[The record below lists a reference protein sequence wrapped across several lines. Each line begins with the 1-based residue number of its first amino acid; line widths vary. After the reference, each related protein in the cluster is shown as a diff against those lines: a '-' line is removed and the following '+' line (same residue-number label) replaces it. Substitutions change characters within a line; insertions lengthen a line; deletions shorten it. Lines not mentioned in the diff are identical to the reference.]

1 VPVRVVVADDHSLVR
16 QGLRR
21 SLDGATDIQI
31 VAEAASGED
40 VLDQVERHRP
50 DIALLDIRMPG
61 MNGIEAAG
69 RIADRF
75 PDVSVVMLT
84 GHEESRHVVEAV
96 RAGAKGY
103 VLKTRDA
110 DDLAH
115 TLRRV
120 AAGDLVIDQDM
131 VPALAEEITE
141 GRTGSNDGLSARE
154 MEILALLADGLTN
167 KEIGARLYI
176 SPDTVKTH
184 LEHICQKLGTADRTS
199 SVAEALRRGLID

>member
-1 VPVRVVVADDHSLVR
+1 MPVRVVVADDHSLVR

-21 SLDGATDIQI
+21 SLDDATDIQI

-61 MNGIEAAG
+61 MNGIEAAV

-75 PDVSVVMLT
+75 PEVSVVMLT
-84 GHEESRHVVEAV
+84 GHDERRHVVEAV

-110 DDLAH
+110 EDLAH

-141 GRTGSNDGLSARE
+141 GRTGTTDGLSGRE
-154 MEILALLADGLTN
+154 VEILGLLADGLTN
-167 KEIGARLYI
+167 KEIGARLFI

>member
-1 VPVRVVVADDHSLVR
+1 MSVRVVVADDHSLVR

-21 SLDGATDIQI
+21 SLDDAGDIQI

-84 GHEESRHVVEAV
+84 GHDERRHVVEAV

-103 VLKTRDA
+103 VLKTRNA
-110 DDLAH
+110 EDLAH

-141 GRTGSNDGLSARE
+141 GRTGTTDGLSARE
-154 MEILALLADGLTN
+154 VEILSLLAGGLTN
-167 KEIGARLYI
+167 KEIGAQLFI

-184 LEHICQKLGTADRTS
+184 LG
-199 SVAEALRRGLID
+199 